1 MEKYLGVRHDP
12 LSQKQERA
20 NVAETNASTAPF
32 DAFEKRGFKSR
43 VKGIKEYNQVFDN
56 GKDKIRNLNQVSNLE
71 IDRYYRVPE
80 PDRGYQHCDKCGN
93 EIEVGENFYTVSIGE
108 GETI

>member
-12 LSQKQERA
+12 LAQKQERA
-20 NVAETNASTAPF
+20 NLAETNASTAPF

-56 GKDKIRNLNQVSNLE
+56 GK
-71 IDRYYRVPE
+71 
-80 PDRGYQHCDKCGN
+80 GN
-93 EIEVGENFYTVSIGE
+93 YVFAYGRQKT
-108 GETI
+108 TIS